1 MSVSGGAVSGSG
13 SGEVVGAAA
22 HDGREPLSRGGR
34 DVAQGR
40 DGGRV
45 QGSRR
50 RGVRGGAVPEHALSP
65 LAGDEG
71 GGVSCPLRRQD
82 GGAPYGRAAINCD

>member
-1 MSVSGGAVSGSG
+1 MGAIV
-13 SGEVVGAAA
+13 
-22 HDGREPLSRGGR
+22 HDGREPLSRGGW

-40 DGGRV
+40 VGGRV

-50 RGVRGGAVPEHALSP
+50 RGVRDGAVPEHALSP